1 MCGTVE
7 HLSISACA
15 DDLNLL
21 DDNVN
26 IALLYIKKKHQ
37 TDFCFDCKETG
48 TEKEAE
54 KISRY

>member
-1 MCGTVE
+1 MCGTME

-15 DDLNLL
+15 DDLNVL

-26 IALLYIKKKHQ
+26 TAELYKKTQ
-37 TDFCFDCKETG
+37 TVCCFDCKETG

-54 KISRY
+54 KLGRY